1 MEREQLIKNAQI
13 LYPDLSTFYIE
24 LIVDDYIKRPK
35 FYNEMYNGNIE
46 LPLPLK
52 RDTKEDI
59 EMNKNYIN
67 VIERDSD
74 ECNI

>member
-24 LIVDDYIKRPK
+24 LIVDDYIKRPE
-35 FYNEMYNGNIE
+35 FYDEMYNGNVE

>member
-24 LIVDDYIKRPK
+24 LIVDDYIKRPE
-35 FYNEMYNGNIE
+35 FYDEMYHGNIE

>member
-24 LIVDDYIKRPK
+24 LIVDDYIKRPE
-35 FYNEMYNGNIE
+35 FYDEMYNGNIE